1 MFFNPPII
9 DMPHS
14 EFLQEVAS
22 YAQTYIHTNHN
33 PDLTYHNL
41 EHTKYVVAAADQI
54 AKFYQVSEQD
64 YFILIT
70 AAWFHDLGYFEQAFN
85 HEERGAELAKK
96 FLINKGIAENTIN
109 AVKACILATALSK
122 VPSNQ
127 LEQIIK
133 DADLF
138 HLGTENFGE
147 QNKRLRKE
155 MEATKHKEISKKEW
169 RKETIQL
176 LESHHYFTDYGQKY
190 LEEKKQQNLNELK
203 KKANKHDLDKSR
215 VAKLEKNSG
224 KEEQDKKPKMDKS
237 QKPEKGI
244 ETMFRITS
252 GNSQRLSDQAD
263 AKANILITVNSI
275 IISVLLGTVVRR
287 IETNDFLTIPSLMLL
302 TVSLTTIIF
311 SILATRP
318 HVPKG
323 LFTPRDVEEK
333 KVNLLFFGNFYQMP
347 FEAYAQGMQRMM
359 EDKDFLYLGLT
370 RDVYN
375 QGVVL
380 GKKYRMLQFAYN
392 IFMFGLTL
400 SVIAFYIASKYY
412 GK

>member
-1 MFFNPPII
+1 ML
-9 DMPHS
+9 HS
-14 EFLQEVAS
+14 ELLQEVAS
-22 YAQTYIHTNHN
+22 YAKTYIQTKHN

-41 EHTKYVVAAADQI
+41 EHTEYVVAAADQI
-54 AKFYQVSEQD
+54 AQFYQVSEQD
-64 YFILIT
+64 YFILKT

-85 HEERGAELAKK
+85 HEEKGAELATL
-96 FLINKGIAENTIN
+96 FLRNKGIPEDTIN

-122 VPSNQ
+122 VPCNQ
-127 LEQIIK
+127 LEEIIK

-138 HLGTENFGE
+138 HLGTENFKE
-147 QNKRLRKE
+147 QSKRLRKE
-155 MEATKHKEISKKEW
+155 LEAVRHQEISNEKW
-169 RKETIQL
+169 RKETIRL
-176 LESHHYFTDYGQKY
+176 LETHHYYTDYCKKN
-190 LEEKKQQNLNELK
+190 LEETKQKNLNNLR
-203 KKANKHDLDKSR
+203 KKADKQDSDN
-215 VAKLEKNSG
+215 VKLAELEENGG
-224 KEEQDKKPKMDKS
+224 KEEKGNKTKMDKS

-244 ETMFRITS
+244 ETMFRITA

-323 LFTPRDVEEK
+323 LFTPRDLEEK
-333 KVNLLFFGNFYQMP
+333 KVNLLFFGNFYRMP

-380 GKKYRMLQFAYN
+380 GKKYRLLQFAYN

-400 SVIAFYIASKYY
+400 SVIAFYVASKYY
-412 GK
+412 VK